1 MSRLYDGAWVLV
13 AGQAVAQPAIEC
25 LKGIFRVA
33 DSLYGED
40 GRAVDRFLGRPAIQM
55 ILDRETA
62 RENGLLP
69 G

>member
-13 AGQAVAQPAIEC
+13 TGQAVAQPAIEC
-25 LKGIFRVA
+25 LNGIFRVA
-33 DSLYGED
+33 DGLYRED
-40 GRAVDRFLGRPAIQM
+40 GHAVDRFLGRPAIQM
-55 ILDRETA
+55 ILDFQTA

>member
-13 AGQAVAQPAIEC
+13 AGQAFAQPAIEC
-25 LKGIFRVA
+25 LKGVFRVA
-33 DSLYGED
+33 DGLYDED
-40 GRAVDRFLGRPAIQM
+40 GSALDRLFGRPAIQM

-62 RENGLLP
+62 HENGLLP